1 MKADIKKFNSKLIS
15 SNWLRLMMILALACS
30 SIIAQAQE
38 RSVSGTVTD
47 NDSNETLPGVTV
59 LVKGTTRGTITD
71 MDGAYKIGVA
81 DGEVLVFSFVGYE
94 AREITVGNETVVN
107 VGLRLSIEQ
116 LAEIVVIGYGEQ
128 EKEDVTGVVAEVKSE
143 DFNKGAIVSPDNL
156 IAGKVA
162 GVQITPNS
170 GEPGG
175 QVSVRI
181 RGGTSLTA
189 SSEPLYVID
198 GVPIDNSAH
207 NPGGFSSGRNPLNF
221 LNPNEIENITVLKD
235 ASAAAIYGARGANGV
250 IIITTKRGKA
260 GQEGRVSYDG
270 YVSVAELSNTIDMLN
285 AEQFSSVIIAKHAEN
300 IDQMGAS
307 NTDWYNEITRTA
319 IGQSHSLSFTGGTES
334 AGFRFSAGYQDLEG
348 IVLNSETQK
357 TSLGFNYNQSL
368 LDNQLK
374 INANLKSSFIK
385 DQYDA
390 GAIGAAISFDPTQS
404 IFDAGN
410 RWGGYFEYAE
420 DLAPDNPV
428 SSSKQVQDFG
438 EYVRNI
444 GKVDITYN
452 FAFLDGLSATL
463 SGGYDINIGE
473 RKRFQPS
480 TLRSQSS
487 DSGEVRI
494 ENIKRINPMVTFL
507 MNYKKDLPSI
517 ASSIN
522 VTGGYEFQQFTSEYP
537 SYRAY
542 GLSTD
547 VYGFY
552 SGNIAEYS
560 ETYNSYESSRIISFF
575 GRVNYELKD
584 KYLFTVTLRRD
595 GSSRFGP
602 DNRWG
607 LFPSAALGWRVLD
620 ENFMSPLKSVFSD
633 LKVRVGYGVTGSQ
646 EIGNYKYLAT
656 YTSSYPTAQYQVG
669 NEFVTTLRPNGYD
682 EGIKWEET
690 ASLNVGVDFGLL
702 KGRLSG
708 SVEYYEKNTSDLLFE
723 VSVPAGTNLTNR
735 IITNI
740 GEMQNKGVELALNSY
755 IIDKG
760 DFTWD
765 VGFNISHN
773 QNKIKVLDG
782 NDDENFEGYL
792 TGGITG
798 GTGNNIQ
805 ILSVG
810 NQVNSF
816 YVYRTLK
823 DSNGNPLPDGV
834 DNNGDGEINLADMYE
849 DTNGDEEVNSEDR
862 EIYKSPAPKYIMGL
876 TSHMVYKG
884 LDLSFTLRANIGNY
898 VYNNIASNNGYY
910 NAMDGSGNW
919 LQNVHSSVLETNY
932 VTPQY
937 FSDYYVEDASFV
949 RMDNIT
955 LGYNVPSLKK
965 ANIRV
970 YGTVQNAFV
979 LTKYSGLDPEVGSG
993 IDNNPYP
1000 KARTYVLGLSLGF

>member
-1 MKADIKKFNSKLIS
+1 MKADNYNLRSKQTGS
-15 SNWLRLMMILALACS
+15 GWFRLLAILSLLCASFLVN
-30 SIIAQAQE
+30 AQE
-38 RSVSGTVTD
+38 RTVSGTVSDGETD
-47 NDSNETLPGVTV
+47 ETLPGVTV
-59 LVKGTTRGTITD
+59 LVKGTSRGTITD
-71 MDGAYKIGVA
+71 MDGNYKISVA
-81 DGEVLVFSFVGYE
+81 DGDILTFSFVGYE
-94 AREITVGNETVVN
+94 TKDVTVGSQSVVN

-116 LAEIVVIGYGEQ
+116 LAEIVVVGYGEQ
-128 EKEDVTGVVAEVKSE
+128 EKGDVTGVVAEVKSD

-207 NPGGFSSGRNPLNF
+207 NPGGFSGGRNPLNF

-250 IIITTKRGKA
+250 IIITTKKGKA
-260 GQEGRVSYDG
+260 GQEGRVTYDG
-270 YVSVAELSNTIDMLN
+270 YFSVAELANRIDMLN

-300 IDQMGAS
+300 IDQMGTG
-307 NTDWYNEITRTA
+307 NTDWYDEITRIA
-319 IGQSHSLSFTGGTES
+319 IGQNHSLSFTGGTET

-348 IVLNSETQK
+348 VVQNSETQK

-368 LDNQLK
+368 LDDQIK
-374 INANLKSSFIK
+374 INANMKSSFIK

-390 GAIGAAISFDPTQS
+390 GAIGGAIAFDPTQN
-404 IFDAGN
+404 IYDAGS
-410 RWGGYFEYAE
+410 RWGGYFEYNE

-428 SSSKQVQDFG
+428 SSSDQVQDFG

-444 GKVDITYN
+444 GKIDITYDMP
-452 FAFLDGLSATL
+452 FVDGLSATL
-463 SGGYDINIGE
+463 SGGYDINLGE
-473 RKRFQPS
+473 RKRFLPS

-507 MNYKKDLPSI
+507 LNYKKELPSI
-517 ASSIN
+517 NSSLN

-560 ETYNSYESSRIISFF
+560 ESYNSYGSSRIISFF
-575 GRVNYELKD
+575 GRANYRFMD
-584 KYLFTVTLRRD
+584 RYLLTLTVRRD

-602 DNRWG
+602 ENRWG
-607 LFPSAALGWRVLD
+607 IFPSAALGWRILD
-620 ENFMSPLKSVFSD
+620 ESFMSSLKTVFSD
-633 LKVRVGYGVTGSQ
+633 LKVRVGYGITGSQ
-646 EIGNYKYLAT
+646 EIGNYRYLAT
-656 YTSSYPTAQYQVG
+656 YTSSFPTAQYPLG
-669 NEFVTTLRPNGYD
+669 DEYITTLRPNGYD
-682 EGIKWEET
+682 QGIKWEQT

-740 GEMQNKGVELALNSY
+740 GEMQNKGIELALNSY
-755 IIDKG
+755 IIDNS
-760 DFTWD
+760 DLSWN
-765 VGFNISHN
+765 VGFNFSHN
-773 QNKIKVLDG
+773 QNQIKVLDG
-782 NDDENFEGYL
+782 NTDENFEGYL
-792 TGGITG
+792 TGGISG

-816 YVYRTLK
+816 YVYRTIK
-823 DSNGNPLPDGV
+823 DENGNPLPDGV
-834 DNNGDGEINLADMYE
+834 DHNGDGEINLADIYQ
-849 DTNGDEEVNSEDR
+849 DTNGDETVNSSDR
-862 EIYKSPAPKYIMGL
+862 EIYGSPAPKFIMGL
-876 TSHMVYKG
+876 TSQTSYKG
-884 LDLSFTLRANIGNY
+884 LDLSFTVRANIGNK

-919 LQNVHSSVLETNY
+919 LQNVHASVLETNY

-955 LGYNVPSLKK
+955 LGYNIPGLQKS
-965 ANIRV
+965 NIRV

-979 LTKYSGLDPEVGSG
+979 LTKYSGLDPEVGNG